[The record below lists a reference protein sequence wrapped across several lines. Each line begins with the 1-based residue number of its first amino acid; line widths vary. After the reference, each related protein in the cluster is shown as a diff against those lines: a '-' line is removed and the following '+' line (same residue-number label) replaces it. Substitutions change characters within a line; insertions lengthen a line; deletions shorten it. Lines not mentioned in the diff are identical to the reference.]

1 MLAEVA
7 QGRTNAAIAAEL
19 VIAEQSVEKHIHSI
33 FLKLGLTWQPE
44 VNRRVMAVLMF
55 LSEREP

>member
-1 MLAEVA
+1 
-7 QGRTNAAIAAEL
+7 
-19 VIAEQSVEKHIHSI
+19 VEKHIHSI
-33 FLKLGLTWQPE
+33 FLKLGLTWQAE